1 LLDEVVVVGYGVQ
14 KKRDV
19 TTAIAS
25 IRASDLK
32 GQPVT
37 SMAEAMVGK
46 MPGVQVSQSTG
57 APGSS
62 LQIKARC
69 AGRKRQYTDFPFR
82 LPLFLHFCPH
92 LLILKPAVLPSVGK
106 PV

>member
-1 LLDEVVVVGYGVQ
+1 MMKEDNELLDEVVVVGYGVQ

-37 SMAEAMVGK
+37 SMAK
-46 MPGVQVSQSTG
+46 Q
-57 APGSS
+57 
-62 LQIKARC
+62 
-69 AGRKRQYTDFPFR
+69 
-82 LPLFLHFCPH
+82 
-92 LLILKPAVLPSVGK
+92 
-106 PV
+106 